1 MNEDGESEKEIAPG
15 NNSSAGNLPNK
26 KTKFAVPAWVLV
38 FLCLIVVLEVICLIR
53 FPAVFVEYKAYMTS
67 DAEAVNGDTSK
78 AIEDL
83 YKITAAHPNSSAVIL
98 KTIDLSMK
106 NGYYD
111 VAGNVFDK
119 YLVGINLSDSDFS
132 RMTSYSLQLKKY
144 YRTCD
149 AVDQILKKASEAGT
163 TENIDYNAIT
173 NDLNALL
180 AQPEQDEAVIYYY
193 LGVVTPENIES
204 AKNQLQKSYDIN
216 PECFDVR
223 VQLGVMYRH
232 VGDYEKAKELNREA
246 LQKDKSDSGALRS
259 NAIIQMLEGDLEGGL
274 ATAKKAYE
282 AYPDGMYIRESY
294 LIALTLDNKKEEAL
308 KIENE
313 MTAAGEVL
321 DDETVRLLNGDI
333 TLDDYYVRG

>member
-1 MNEDGESEKEIAPG
+1 MNEDNESIKEPAPDAG
-15 NNSSAGNLPNK
+15 PSAGDTSNK
-26 KTKFAVPAWVLV
+26 KNRLAVPAWVLV
-38 FLCLIVVLEVICLIR
+38 FLCLIVVLEVICMIR
-53 FPAVFVEYKAYMTS
+53 FPTVFNEYKTYMTS
-67 DAEAVNGDTSK
+67 EAKAANGDTGK
-78 AIEDL
+78 VIADL
-83 YKITAAHPNSSAVIL
+83 YKITDAHPDSYKVIL

-149 AVDQILKKASEAGT
+149 AVDSILKKATGAGNT
-163 TENIDYNAIT
+163 GNIDYKAIT

-193 LGVVTPENIES
+193 LGVITQENIES

-232 VGDYEKAKELNREA
+232 LGDFEKAKKLNLEA
-246 LQKDKSDSGALRS
+246 LQKDRSDAGALRS
-259 NAIIQMLEGDLEGGL
+259 NAIIQMLEGDIDGGA

-308 KIENE
+308 KIQKE

-321 DDETVRLLNGDI
+321 DEEAASLLNGDI
-333 TLDDYYVRG
+333 TLEDYYVKG